1 MNSIITGNMT
11 VSSGPDCSGSIT
23 SLDYNLIQNTNGATI
38 AGVTTHNIYGVAP
51 LLGPLANNGGPTPTH
66 ALRFDSP
73 AIDAGDSGS
82 LTNDQRGFLRP
93 VDGNGDSIA
102 AADIGAYEFLPV
114 PPVITNQPI
123 TQTIAPNGQVT
134 FTVGD
139 TGNPPPTYQWYFAG
153 SPIPWATGPS
163 LTITN
168 AGPGQVGCYSVAV
181 TNFAGGFVSAPACLW
196 LSTLKMYA
204 GVNVYGP
211 LGGTCTVQ
219 YATNLDLVP
228 VQWFTL
234 TNVVIQSMPQIFIDY
249 GSADQPKRFYRTLPQ

>member
-1 MNSIITGNMT
+1 
-11 VSSGPDCSGSIT
+11 
-23 SLDYNLIQNTNGATI
+23 
-38 AGVTTHNIYGVAP
+38 
-51 LLGPLANNGGPTPTH
+51 
-66 ALRFDSP
+66 
-73 AIDAGDSGS
+73 
-82 LTNDQRGFLRP
+82 
-93 VDGNGDSIA
+93 
-102 AADIGAYEFLPV
+102 
-114 PPVITNQPI
+114 
-123 TQTIAPNGQVT
+123 
-134 FTVGD
+134 VGD

-196 LSTLKMYA
+196 LNTLKMYA